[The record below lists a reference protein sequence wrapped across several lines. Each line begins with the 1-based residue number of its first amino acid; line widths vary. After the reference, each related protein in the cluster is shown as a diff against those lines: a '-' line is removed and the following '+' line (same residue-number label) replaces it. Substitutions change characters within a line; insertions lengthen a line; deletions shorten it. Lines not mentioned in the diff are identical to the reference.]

1 MLWKFSRSR
10 LLMSHFVKFFVTY
23 IIVVEFVAADGAV
36 GAGGWVVGVNIAGL
50 LFFAADKSN

>member
-10 LLMSHFVKFFVTY
+10 LLMSHFVKFFVTH

-36 GAGGWVVGVNIAGL
+36 GAGGRVVGVDIAGL

>member
-1 MLWKFSRSR
+1 
-10 LLMSHFVKFFVTY
+10 MSHFVKFFVTH

-36 GAGGWVVGVNIAGL
+36 GAGGRVVSINIAGL